1 MSFCPNCGAKLEDGA
16 IFCGECGTRID
27 SFQESVNIV
36 DDTIEVEQSI
46 NNETETMPWE
56 QNVSD
61 ETEAMPW
68 EQNVSDETETIVWE
82 EPSSQSKEWES
93 QNNPIRPS
101 QRKKARQQNQ
111 QDSSITIKKP
121 NINVNAYKAKAK
133 KMSKRQKFVI
143 AEVLCLALVIGVFCW
158 IGSSKTSAQ
167 AVAKEYV
174 AAYAKQ
180 DWSKIYD
187 MTDFPEGTYLK
198 KEQFIECITNKE
210 TVAIDNFEISE
221 GFAYS
226 EYASNSLLGSFASD
240 STSSS
245 SGIQKF
251 YDVQYTVKGQ
261 GSGYMSLEMIKQSE
275 KSMLFFDTWKVAS
288 NDMVISNYYVSVPVG
303 ASATIDGIVLSE
315 SDKLEE
321 QGYGVDQYSISIFEG
336 PHTIQV
342 SLPWFQIYENEFYA
356 YEGDS
361 FSVYDME
368 LTEDGKLAL
377 QTKMQE
383 VLEKFYQA
391 AVAGKDFSE
400 VSNLF
405 MDDSLESAKSSYE
418 YLQEELNSSDYYAL
432 NEVTFHDFNCE
443 YYLNES
449 GISAEMNYD
458 YDMEYTYTWT
468 SWRNDSKKS
477 EVKTQ
482 DGYSYMNASFAYDG
496 ETYKL
501 TSVNIRSVL

>member
-16 IFCGECGTRID
+16 IFCGECGTRIENL
-27 SFQESVNIV
+27 QEPV
-36 DDTIEVEQSI
+36 
-46 NNETETMPWE
+46 
-56 QNVSD
+56 
-61 ETEAMPW
+61 
-68 EQNVSDETETIVWE
+68 
-82 EPSSQSKEWES
+82 SQSNEKVS
-93 QNNPIRPS
+93 QEEPIRPS

-111 QDSSITIKKP
+111 QESSITIKKP
-121 NINVNAYKAKAK
+121 NFNVNAYKAKAK
-133 KMSKRQKFVI
+133 KISKRQIFVI
-143 AEVLCLALVIGVFCW
+143 AEVLCLALVIGIFCW
-158 IGSSKTSAQ
+158 IGSSNSSAQ
-167 AVAKEYV
+167 TVAKQYV
-174 AAYAKQ
+174 EAYAKQ

-198 KEQFIECITNKE
+198 KEQFIECMKNKE
-210 TVAIDNFEISE
+210 TIAIDNFEISE
-221 GFAYS
+221 GS
-226 EYASNSLLGSFASD
+226 EYSVYDSDSLLSRFAQDSSTSNSSE
-240 STSSS
+240 
-245 SGIQKF
+245 IQKF
-251 YDVQYTVKGQ
+251 YNVQYTVKGQ
-261 GSGYMSLEMIKQSE
+261 ESGYMSLEMIKQSE

-288 NDMVISNYYVSVPVG
+288 NNMVISNYYVSVPVG
-303 ASATIDGIVLSE
+303 ASATIDGIILSE
-315 SDKLEE
+315 SDKLED

-356 YEGDS
+356 YEGEA

-405 MDDSLESAKSSYE
+405 MEDSLESAKSSYE
-418 YLQEELNSSDYYAL
+418 YLQEELNGSDYYTL

>member
-1 MSFCPNCGAKLEDGA
+1 MSFCPNCGVKLEDGA
-16 IFCGECGTRID
+16 IFCGECGTRIENL
-27 SFQESVNIV
+27 QEPV
-36 DDTIEVEQSI
+36 
-46 NNETETMPWE
+46 
-56 QNVSD
+56 
-61 ETEAMPW
+61 
-68 EQNVSDETETIVWE
+68 
-82 EPSSQSKEWES
+82 SQSNEKVS
-93 QNNPIRPS
+93 QEEPIRPS

-111 QDSSITIKKP
+111 QESSITIKKP
-121 NINVNAYKAKAK
+121 NVNVNAYKAKAK
-133 KMSKRQKFVI
+133 KLSKRQIFVI
-143 AEVLCLALVIGVFCW
+143 AEVLCLALVIGIFCW
-158 IGSSKTSAQ
+158 IGSSNSSAQ
-167 AVAKEYV
+167 TVAKQYV
-174 AAYAKQ
+174 EAYAKQ

-198 KEQFIECITNKE
+198 KEQFIECMKNKE
-210 TVAIDNFEISE
+210 TIAIDNFEISE
-221 GFAYS
+221 GS
-226 EYASNSLLGSFASD
+226 EYSVYDSDSLLSRFAPDSSTSNSSE
-240 STSSS
+240 
-245 SGIQKF
+245 IQKF
-251 YDVQYTVKGQ
+251 YNVQYTVKGQ
-261 GSGYMSLEMIKQSE
+261 ESGYMSLEMIKQSE

-288 NDMVISNYYVSVPVG
+288 NNMVISNYYVSVPVG
-303 ASATIDGIVLSE
+303 ASATIDGIILSE
-315 SDKLEE
+315 SDKLED
-321 QGYGVDQYSISIFEG
+321 QGYGADQYSISIFEG

-356 YEGDS
+356 YEGEA

-405 MDDSLESAKSSYE
+405 VDDSLESAKSSYE
-418 YLQEELNSSDYYAL
+418 YLQEELNGFDYYTL